1 MAGTAGHLQERRYG
15 SGHRQG
21 PTVGLPVMLLADF
34 SEHLAGMGRPPD
46 SGWGSAGPREACPQ
60 AAPRMMLV
68 PESDP
73 GLA

>member
-1 MAGTAGHLQERRYG
+1 MAGTAGHLLESKYG
-15 SGHRQG
+15 SGHGQG
-21 PTVGLPVMLLADF
+21 SAVGLPVMLLADF
-34 SEHLAGMGRPPD
+34 SGHPARMGRPPD
-46 SGWGSAGPREACPQ
+46 YVGGSAGPREARPQ